1 MKKILFL
8 LLINLIFAYDIN
20 ELIKIEAKLY
30 PKIVKLE
37 KTFQNKTLKIAIIYN
52 NSSQKI
58 AKKFSLLLKKENVT
72 TYTVFYKDLIP
83 TANAYILT
91 FKNVTPKLFNKL
103 LKRKKLIFNIY
114 PNELEY
120 SMVGVYIGLKV
131 KPLINPKLIK
141 KANIKLN
148 PIIFRVAEVYENE

>member
-1 MKKILFL
+1 MKKL
-8 LLINLIFAYDIN
+8 LLLLFINLIFAYDIN
-20 ELIKIEAKLY
+20 DLLKIEAKLY
-30 PKIVKLE
+30 PKIIKLE
-37 KTFQNKTLKIAIIYN
+37 KTTLNNTLKIAIIYN
-52 NSSQKI
+52 HSSQKL
-58 AKKFSLLLKKENVT
+58 AKKFSLLLKKENIIS
-72 TYTVFYKDLIP
+72 YPVFYKNPIP
-83 TANAYILT
+83 KANAYVLT
-91 FKNVTPKLFNKL
+91 FKNVTPTLFNKL

-148 PIIFRVAEVYENE
+148 PIIFRVSEVYENE